1 MTSVM
6 LPVAAKFY
14 VERALQDAV
23 LQCSQ
28 VLSCMLGTAGP
39 SEASKY
45 YSVNV
50 IVGRN
55 FHR

>member
-6 LPVAAKFY
+6 LPVAAMFH

-28 VLSCMLGTAGP
+28 VLSCMLCTA
-39 SEASKY
+39 SQLEAL
-45 YSVNV
+45 
-50 IVGRN
+50 
-55 FHR
+55 

>member
-6 LPVAAKFY
+6 LPVAAKFH

-28 VLSCMLGTAGP
+28 VLSCMLSTAGP
-39 SEASKY
+39 AEAS
-45 YSVNV
+45 
-50 IVGRN
+50 
-55 FHR
+55 